1 MPNYTLIKNNND
13 ILDFDSISN
22 FEYDEKKSRFI
33 CYIFNINSKKQA
45 TEKLDEVRKANFNAK
60 HIVYLYSLYENSKEN
75 IKFSDDGEPTGT
87 GTKAIYEMIKK
98 ENLTNILVIVVRYFG
113 GILLGAG
120 PLSRAYLL
128 AFKSAYLLTNKKEI
142 IEYTN
147 YNIKVKYNCIKDFEH
162 EIEKY
167 IKNENVIIG
176 DKIYN
181 ENIDVDLKISKN
193 ILSEIEPIINKYI
206 I

>member
-33 CYIFNINSKKQA
+33 CYIFNINSKEQA

-60 HIVYLYSLYENSKEN
+60 HIVYLYSLYETSKET
-75 IKFSDDGEPTGT
+75 IKFSDDGEPNGT

-98 ENLTNILVIVVRYFG
+98 ENLTNILVVVVRYFG

-120 PLSRAYLL
+120 PLSRAYLS
-128 AFKSAYLLTNKKEI
+128 AFKGAYLLTNKKEI

-147 YNIKVKYNCIKDFEH
+147 YNIKVKYNCMKDFEH

-181 ENIDVDLKISKN
+181 QNIDVDLKISKN